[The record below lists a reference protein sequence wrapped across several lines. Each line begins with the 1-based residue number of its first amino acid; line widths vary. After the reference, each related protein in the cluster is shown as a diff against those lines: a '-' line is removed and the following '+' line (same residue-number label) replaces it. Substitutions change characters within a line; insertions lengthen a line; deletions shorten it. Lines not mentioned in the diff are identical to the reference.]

1 MRLWVI
7 LTENYWCIFNCIRR
21 LTLCCTQN
29 SRSRGILHYKK
40 SQKKNR
46 TELNGRR
53 KIRHESFICSRITRL
68 IWEKCFD
75 FYYSIRSIFSTI
87 LYNIFSKRTKNVEW
101 YKQTKSIIME
111 YVAEYLSGNSV
122 NPQSNGKKVNRYGSS
137 IDRKTTTTT
146 TTTLR
151 FGGTNEK

>member
-1 MRLWVI
+1 MSHFDRKLLMHFQLHPPI
-7 LTENYWCIFNCIRR
+7 NSLLYTKLAFTRHT
-21 LTLCCTQN
+21 TLQKIT
-29 SRSRGILHYKK
+29 
-40 SQKKNR
+40 KKNR